1 MVKVKYDI
9 GDIIKLCN
17 ENPMNSVWQIIELST
32 GKVFPVTGFSG
43 TFGSISFSCNY
54 EQKEDS
60 KQQTSKAVVK
70 EFSEYNKDQVIYCT
84 IWDFMD
90 NGHKYTWRDFH
101 VRDLVYSDKVFT
113 LFIDNRNGIR

>member
-1 MVKVKYDI
+1 
-9 GDIIKLCN
+9 
-17 ENPMNSVWQIIELST
+17 MNSVWQIIELST